1 MFLGFNASVTS
12 FHNKTFPSVLF
23 TFSCLVLEGHG
34 RVDLPCMHA
43 HPAAWVGQGRALRLP
58 VVVARGHVAAC

>member
-1 MFLGFNASVTS
+1 MSC
-12 FHNKTFPSVLF
+12 
-23 TFSCLVLEGHG
+23 TFSGLVLEGHR
-34 RVDLPCMHA
+34 RVDLPCVHT